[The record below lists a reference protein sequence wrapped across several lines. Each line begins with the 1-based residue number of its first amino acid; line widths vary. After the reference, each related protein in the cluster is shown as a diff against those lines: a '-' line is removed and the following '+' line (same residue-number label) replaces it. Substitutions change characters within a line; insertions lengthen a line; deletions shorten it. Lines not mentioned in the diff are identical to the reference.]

1 MPRLADLQSRTA
13 ASFAVDS
20 GNSHGETLILDARAH
35 IRPAQVVESKL
46 LLLMKSAGRLTTNT
60 LGKRSKPR

>member
-13 ASFAVDS
+13 ASFAADN
-20 GNSHGETLILDARAH
+20 GNPLVETLILDARAH

-46 LLLMKSAGRLTTNT
+46 LLLLKSAGRLTTNT
-60 LGKRSKPR
+60 LGKRPKPR